1 MVDIEDLKSSVLS
14 TCGFESRPG
23 HNKIMNPE
31 FSLGDLFYRPGR
43 GSKRILGTQ
52 DAAERR
58 ACRVWRGREFEIY
71 EYAVQ
76 NRYLKL
82 VTESFVNLYL
92 KNILLVGESVVIRD
106 HKVLL

>member
-71 EYAVQ
+71 MSTQYKIDIS
-76 NRYLKL
+76 NW
-82 VTESFVNLYL
+82 
-92 KNILLVGESVVIRD
+92 
-106 HKVLL
+106 